1 MAITIRQPHQA
12 AKKRNDGNTASAR
25 YGRAKPKSRIPSF
38 CIEYFPLFALLK
50 PVQPLMKFV
59 PPLYLLTFL
68 GLAFLGS
75 FSCRGSATELP
86 VKYIFELSDEPVKVH
101 PGKIDTKSVFFPKY
115 ARGTSPE
122 TLKRQ
127 AALFQSHT
135 PHEASKSKPAIS
147 IHMND
152 DKTERDV
159 HERSGYEFYHA
170 ENQEEI
176 VITTETPDEEIW
188 LNDGDPDSPFFHTPR
203 SAANTEIREI
213 PTSSDSWPAW
223 NEEEVNLHMNLPES
237 APRPLVVQ
245 PAPSGAIRTIIKSF
259 NGTVFEADAQP
270 MHPVWDQL
278 PPGYVPI
285 PALPAY
291 QPTLLKK
298 LQ

>member
-1 MAITIRQPHQA
+1 MP
-12 AKKRNDGNTASAR
+12 GP
-25 YGRAKPKSRIPSF
+25 G
-38 CIEYFPLFALLK
+38 
-50 PVQPLMKFV
+50 V
-59 PPLYLLTFL
+59 P
-68 GLAFLGS
+68 GK

-127 AALFQSHT
+127 AALFQSHS

-159 HERSGYEFYHA
+159 HERSGYEFHHA

-176 VITTETPDEEIW
+176 VITTETPDEEVW

-213 PTSSDSWPAW
+213 PMPSDSWPAW

-259 NGTVFEADAQP
+259 NGTVLRRMP
-270 MHPVWDQL
+270 SPCI
-278 PPGYVPI
+278 PSGTSSRPGTSQSRLFRPI
-285 PALPAY
+285 SPRY
-291 QPTLLKK
+291 
-298 LQ
+298 

>member
-1 MAITIRQPHQA
+1 
-12 AKKRNDGNTASAR
+12 
-25 YGRAKPKSRIPSF
+25 
-38 CIEYFPLFALLK
+38 
-50 PVQPLMKFV
+50 MKFILR
-59 PPLYLLTFL
+59 LYLSTCL

-75 FSCRGSATELP
+75 FPYRGSATEVP

-101 PGKIDTKSVFFPKY
+101 PGKIDTQSVFFPKY

-122 TLKRQ
+122 ALKQQ
-127 AALFQSHT
+127 AALHQLQT
-135 PHEASKSKPAIS
+135 PHAEPRSNPSIS

-152 DKTERDV
+152 DRTGADDHART
-159 HERSGYEFYHA
+159 GYEFHHPGK
-170 ENQEEI
+170 QEELI
-176 VITTETPDEEIW
+176 ITTETPDEEVW

-213 PTSSDSWPAW
+213 STPSDAWAAW
-223 NEEEVNLHMNLPES
+223 NEAEVNLHMNLPES
-237 APRPLVVQ
+237 APRPFVIQ

-259 NGTVFEADAQP
+259 DGVIFEADAQP

-291 QPTLLKK
+291 QPAVLKK

>member
-1 MAITIRQPHQA
+1 
-12 AKKRNDGNTASAR
+12 
-25 YGRAKPKSRIPSF
+25 
-38 CIEYFPLFALLK
+38 
-50 PVQPLMKFV
+50 MKFV
-59 PPLYLLTFL
+59 PPLYLLTCL

-135 PHEASKSKPAIS
+135 PHEATKSKPAIS

-159 HERSGYEFYHA
+159 HERSGYEFHHA

-245 PAPSGAIRTIIKSF
+245 PAPSRAIRTIIKSF

>member
-1 MAITIRQPHQA
+1 
-12 AKKRNDGNTASAR
+12 
-25 YGRAKPKSRIPSF
+25 
-38 CIEYFPLFALLK
+38 
-50 PVQPLMKFV
+50 
-59 PPLYLLTFL
+59 
-68 GLAFLGS
+68 
-75 FSCRGSATELP
+75 
-86 VKYIFELSDEPVKVH
+86 
-101 PGKIDTKSVFFPKY
+101 
-115 ARGTSPE
+115 
-122 TLKRQ
+122 
-127 AALFQSHT
+127 
-135 PHEASKSKPAIS
+135 
-147 IHMND
+147 MND

-159 HERSGYEFYHA
+159 RERSGYEFHHA

>member
-1 MAITIRQPHQA
+1 
-12 AKKRNDGNTASAR
+12 
-25 YGRAKPKSRIPSF
+25 
-38 CIEYFPLFALLK
+38 
-50 PVQPLMKFV
+50 MKFIL
-59 PPLYLLTFL
+59 PLYLLTCL
-68 GLAFLGS
+68 GPAFLVS

-127 AALFQSHT
+127 AALFQSHS

-159 HERSGYEFYHA
+159 HERPGYE
-170 ENQEEI
+170 E
-176 VITTETPDEEIW
+176 VW
-188 LNDGDPDSPFFHTPR
+188 RNDGDPDSPFFHTPR

>member
-1 MAITIRQPHQA
+1 
-12 AKKRNDGNTASAR
+12 
-25 YGRAKPKSRIPSF
+25 
-38 CIEYFPLFALLK
+38 
-50 PVQPLMKFV
+50 MKFV
-59 PPLYLLTFL
+59 PPLYLLTCL

-135 PHEASKSKPAIS
+135 PHEATKNKPAIS

-159 HERSGYEFYHA
+159 HERSGYEFHHA

-188 LNDGDPDSPFFHTPR
+188 LNDGDPDSPFSIRPVPPPIRKFVKSPR
-203 SAANTEIREI
+203 LPI
-213 PTSSDSWPAW
+213 P
-223 NEEEVNLHMNLPES
+223 
-237 APRPLVVQ
+237 
-245 PAPSGAIRTIIKSF
+245 G
-259 NGTVFEADAQP
+259 
-270 MHPVWDQL
+270 
-278 PPGYVPI
+278 PPGMKRKS
-285 PALPAY
+285 
-291 QPTLLKK
+291 TCT
-298 LQ
+298 